1 MYLAK
6 SMMAQES
13 FNRFVSARSRLL
25 SGHAA
30 KGWNEAE
37 NLRFVTNPS
46 STVHEGRIYP
56 AFDLLC

>member
-1 MYLAK
+1 
-6 SMMAQES
+6 MMAQES